1 MQHVMPQQVG
11 VAGTYGPGGALS
23 PRMRHSPS
31 RRRGGFTFIEIL
43 VVFIVFSAAAMISI
57 RGVGD
62 TIRRDRLAKATAVI
76 SSDFEQAFAIAARQ
90 RLPVRVL
97 IDTVFPNRKVS
108 IVDRNTPTLIYK
120 TRTFN
125 KAEAFEVDSIWTTKG
140 SIDIMPTGLATDELN
155 LTFMI
160 RTTGGAQYTK
170 TVRTSKGGLVRVGN
184 Q

>member
-1 MQHVMPQQVG
+1 
-11 VAGTYGPGGALS
+11 
-23 PRMRHSPS
+23 
-31 RRRGGFTFIEIL
+31 
-43 VVFIVFSAAAMISI
+43 MISV

-62 TIRRDRLAKATAVI
+62 TLRRDRLAKATAVV

-90 RLPVRVL
+90 RQPVRVL
-97 IDTVFPNRKVS
+97 IDTVYPNRKVT

-120 TRTFN
+120 TRSFK
-125 KAEAFEVDSIWTTKG
+125 KAQAFEVDSIWTTKG
-140 SIDIMPTGLATDELN
+140 SFDIMPNGIATDELN

-170 TVRTSKGGLVRVGN
+170 TVRASKAGLVRVGN